1 MSPEKWE
8 EIKEN
13 IKRQFSVEEQGTE
26 DLLAETGEGAVKQ
39 GTAEFIIFQSPL
51 GRLKLQFGEKPKLEE
66 KIYHYSHRAGDSAR
80 TEYKFSDA
88 EKVNTFK
95 AFKWNDLEDDW
106 TEIDAEK
113 FNF

>member
-51 GRLKLQFGEKPKLEE
+51 GRAFLKRLQVFLQQQ
-66 KIYHYSHRAGDSAR
+66 SFFFLRL
-80 TEYKFSDA
+80 F
-88 EKVNTFK
+88 
-95 AFKWNDLEDDW
+95 
-106 TEIDAEK
+106 
-113 FNF
+113 